1 MVLPRQQNSGL
12 NGGEQS
18 EGRTVVKHQSQDA
31 LPVAHHRGTKVLP
44 TSNTSARGKK
54 KQPTQGATNTNSKNG
69 SSDPTS
75 SQNQQ

>member
-1 MVLPRQQNSGL
+1 MNSD
-12 NGGEQS
+12 EQRES
-18 EGRTVVKHQSQDA
+18 RTNAKPQSQDA
-31 LPVAHHRGTKVLP
+31 LPMVNIRTAKAHH
-44 TSNTSARGKK
+44 TSSASARGGKQ